1 MAYPS
6 MITSY
11 QQTRYNVTKC
21 SNRRA
26 GKKVKYII
34 IHYTGTKA
42 SAKNNCIYFS
52 GGNRK
57 ASADYFIDKD
67 GTIYKFNAD
76 CACYYSWHCGD
87 GKGKYGI
94 TNSNSI
100 GIEVVSAGE
109 VFTSAQISSLKKL
122 VNAIQADYGVA
133 DDHVVRHYDASRKRC
148 PAPYCGSTANNN
160 AWNTLWKT
168 ITGSVS
174 VPSNPSSSGSS
185 SSSGSFTIKVTDPEL
200 NIRKGP
206 GVSYDVTGCIK
217 DKGTYTIV
225 DVKNGWGKLKSGAGW
240 INLKYTTYGGGK
252 TSSASSKPSTSS
264 SNELIVDGKGGT
276 KTIKKAQRVFGTAI
290 DGKISNQLETCK
302 KYMTGFVSSCIDW
315 DGGSGGS
322 VLVKAIQR
330 WAGVRADGKWGKK
343 TSIAV
348 QKKLGVKADG
358 YFGVNSMK
366 AFQRWLNT
374 K

>member
-26 GKKVKYII
+26 GKKVKYIL

-168 ITGSVS
+168 ITGSS
-174 VPSNPSSSGSS
+174 TSSSKPPTSGSTP
-185 SSSGSFTIKVTDPEL
+185 SGSFTTRVTASAL
-200 NIRKGP
+200 NIRSGP
-206 GVSYDVTGCIK
+206 GKEYKDVGTIT
-217 DKGTYTIV
+217 DKGIYTIV
-225 DVKNGWGKLKSGAGW
+225 EVKNGWGKLKSGTGWISLKYTTYGGGKPTFSPVTVKVTTSALNIRSGPGKEYKDVGTITDKGAYTIVEVKNGWGKLKSGAGW
-240 INLKYTTYGGGK
+240 ISLKYTTY
-252 TSSASSKPSTSS
+252 
-264 SNELIVDGKGGT
+264 
-276 KTIKKAQRVFGTAI
+276 
-290 DGKISNQLETCK
+290 
-302 KYMTGFVSSCIDW
+302 TG
-315 DGGSGGS
+315 
-322 VLVKAIQR
+322 
-330 WAGVRADGKWGKK
+330 
-343 TSIAV
+343 
-348 QKKLGVKADG
+348 
-358 YFGVNSMK
+358 
-366 AFQRWLNT
+366 
-374 K
+374 

>member
-21 SNRRA
+21 SNRRT
-26 GKKVKYII
+26 GKRVKYIL

-52 GGNRK
+52 GGNRN

-76 CACYYSWHCGD
+76 CSCYYSWHCGD

-109 VFTSAQISSLKKL
+109 EFTSAQISSLQKL
-122 VNAIQADYGVA
+122 VPAIQADYGVP
-133 DDHVVRHYDASRKRC
+133 DSGVVRHYDASRKRC
-148 PAPYCGSTANNN
+148 PAPYCGSTAKNA
-160 AWNTLWKT
+160 AWNNLHKI
-168 ITGSVS
+168 ITGSS
-174 VPSNPSSSGSS
+174 AVPSTPSSSS
-185 SSSGSFTIKVTDPEL
+185 SSSGSFTTKVTDPAL

-206 GVSYDVTGCIK
+206 GVSYDITGCIK

-225 DVKNGWGKLKSGAGW
+225 EVKNSWGRLKSGAGW
-240 INLKYTTYGGGK
+240 INLSYTTYGGGK
-252 TSSASSKPSTSS
+252 TTGSSGSSASSSTS
-264 SNELIVDGKGGT
+264 EKLTVDGKGGT
-276 KTIKKAQRVFGTAI
+276 KTIKKAQKVFRTTV
-290 DGKISNQLETCK
+290 DGKISNQLSSCK

-322 VLVKAIQR
+322 PFVKAVQR
-330 WAGVRADGKWGKK
+330 WAGVTADGKWGKD

-348 QKKLGVKADG
+348 QKKLGVEADG
-358 YFGVNSMK
+358 YFGPNSMK